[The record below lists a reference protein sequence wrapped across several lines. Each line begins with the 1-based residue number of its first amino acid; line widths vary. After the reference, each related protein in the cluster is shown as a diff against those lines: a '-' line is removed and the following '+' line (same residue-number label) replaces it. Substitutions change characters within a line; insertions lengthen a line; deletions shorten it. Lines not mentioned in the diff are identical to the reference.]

1 MAKSAG
7 SARTAAK
14 HKPTADWRPQ
24 FRRRLLAWF
33 RRNARDLP
41 WRRNRDPYRVW
52 VSEIMLQQTT
62 VAAVVP
68 YFERFMAA
76 LPDIA
81 ALAAAREETVLRLWE
96 GLGYYRRARQLHRAA
111 QVLATEHGAEIPND
125 ADAIRRL
132 PGIGRYTAGAILSIA
147 FDRAEPILEANTVRL
162 ISRLLA
168 YRGDPARAEGQ
179 RLLWQTAESLLPVRG
194 AGAFNQALMELG
206 SQVCRPRDP
215 DCPHCPVAELC
226 ATNRAGLQ
234 ASIPAPRQKKNFE
247 DVRTAA
253 VVIRRRGKVLLVR
266 NGDGERWAGL
276 WDFPRFECL
285 SGATA
290 PLAEELTDKV
300 RERTG
305 VAIEAIRPLTTFR
318 HGVTR
323 FRITLDCFEAAAVG
337 RVARNGHSGDRREIA
352 WLRPV
357 ELHDYPLS
365 STGRKL
371 ANLVCN
377 PTAVNRRS

>member
-1 MAKSAG
+1 
-7 SARTAAK
+7 
-14 HKPTADWRPQ
+14 
-24 FRRRLLAWF
+24 
-33 RRNARDLP
+33 
-41 WRRNRDPYRVW
+41 
-52 VSEIMLQQTT
+52 MLQQTT

-81 ALAAAREETVLRLWE
+81 TLAAAREETVLRLWE

-111 QVLATEHGAEIPND
+111 QILAAEHGGEMPND
-125 ADAIRRL
+125 ADAVRRL

-162 ISRLLA
+162 LSRLLA

-179 RLLWQTAESLLPVRG
+179 RLLWQTAESLLPARG
-194 AGAFNQALMELG
+194 AGTLNQALMELG

-215 DCPHCPVAELC
+215 NCPHCPVAELC

-234 ASIPAPRQKKNFE
+234 ASIPAPRQKKSFE
-247 DVRTAA
+247 DVRAAA
-253 VVIRRRGKVLLVR
+253 VVVRRRGKVLLVR
-266 NGDGERWAGL
+266 NADGERWAGL
-276 WDFPRFECL
+276 WDFPRFDCEVD
-285 SGATA
+285 
-290 PLAEELTDKV
+290 AETLIEQLTDNV
-300 RERTG
+300 RHRTG
-305 VAIEAIRPLTTFR
+305 VAIEAIRPLATFR

-323 FRITLDCFEAAAVG
+323 FCITLDCFEAAAIG
-337 RVARNGHSGDRREIA
+337 RSDRNDHNGDRREIV
-352 WLRPV
+352 WLRPT

-377 PTAVNRRS
+377 PTTTVGRVRSRRAVRKKRVASERG